1 MKAQQV
7 IENWLQTSQQTG
19 AGQVDQAAGQASIQ
33 FPKGT
38 PNIPVAVPHHESPP
52 SPAIMGAI
60 TPVSAPRDTV
70 NHDNTATPSNLVP
83 SNRVNN
89 DISAPVPHGIHHHN
103 NLATTPSISNGV
115 NNDISAPV
123 PLDIHHHNNL
133 ATTSSISNGIHRTT
147 YPLGLNPEAPTFIS
161 NNPSTSPSPRRQR
174 RKYSSPG
181 SFALLLTTL
190 SRLQL
195 QTSS

>member
-19 AGQVDQAAGQASIQ
+19 AGQVDQAAGQASIH

-38 PNIPVAVPHHESPP
+38 PNIPVAVPHHESPS
-52 SPAIMGAI
+52 SPVIMGAI
-60 TPVSAPRDTV
+60 TPVSVPRATV
-70 NHDNTATPSNLVP
+70 NHDNTATPSNPVP

-89 DISAPVPHGIHHHN
+89 DISAPAPLGIHHHN
-103 NLATTPSISNGV
+103 NPTTTPSIINGV
-115 NNDISAPV
+115 Q
-123 PLDIHHHNNL
+123 
-133 ATTSSISNGIHRTT
+133 RTT
-147 YPLGLNPEAPTFIS
+147 YPLGLNPKAPAFIS
-161 NNPSTSPSPRRQR
+161 NHPSTSPSPRHQR
-174 RKYSSPG
+174 SKYSSPG

-195 QTSS
+195 KTSS